1 MERKG
6 VRVCSFSESYFP
18 ECGTSRLFGQREA
31 ACWLVCEHGV
41 VWEEGEGGWWL
52 GVSTLQQ
59 QAFCGSGDKHKH
71 RAAVSILFSLRG
83 QSQITACCERIRLRE
98 SVRVSNVQI
107 SVSTL
112 QMNRFGVTEMPE
124 SGLHGK
130 FFFPL
135 GNFGIEQ
142 QGPVLYHH
150 SATCSVTQRG
160 RCEAEKDASSHMNR
174 LSVFRTFG
182 H

>member
-31 ACWLVCEHGV
+31 ACSLVCEHGV

-71 RAAVSILFSLRG
+71 RAEVSILFSLRG
-83 QSQITACCERIRLRE
+83 QSQITAPRLRE
-98 SVRVSNVQI
+98 SVRVSNLQVSI
-107 SVSTL
+107 STL
-112 QMNRFGVTEMPE
+112 QIEPFRSEGDDRKRIAW
-124 SGLHGK
+124 L
-130 FFFPL
+130 FFSFR
-135 GNFGIEQ
+135 NFRIEQ
-142 QGPVLYHH
+142 QGPILYHH

>member
-18 ECGTSRLFGQREA
+18 ECGTFRLFGQREA
-31 ACWLVCEHGV
+31 ACSLVCEHGV

-83 QSQITACCERIRLRE
+83 QSQITAPRLRE
-98 SVRVSNVQI
+98 SVRVSNLQVSI
-107 SVSTL
+107 STL
-112 QMNRFGVTEMPE
+112 QIEPFRSEGDDRKRIAW
-124 SGLHGK
+124 L
-130 FFFPL
+130 FFFPFAIL
-135 GNFGIEQ
+135 GSNSRDPSCTTTGQLVRLLRED
-142 QGPVLYHH
+142 
-150 SATCSVTQRG
+150 
-160 RCEAEKDASSHMNR
+160 DAR
-174 LSVFRTFG
+174 LRRMHPPT
-182 H
+182 